1 MLKENKFKEGDII
14 SVKLIS
20 GEEVVTKLG
29 KGTDSTYLFNRP
41 VVLSATPQGMG
52 LIPYMMT
59 ADAGKL
65 NVSINHDHV
74 IAMAEPQDAVLQ
86 EYTKATTGIITPP
99 KAGLI
104 K

>member
-1 MLKENKFKEGDII
+1 MLKSNKFKEGDII

-29 KGTDSTYLFNRP
+29 KGTDGNYLFHKP

-52 LIPYMMT
+52 LVPYMMT

-65 NVSINHDHV
+65 DINIKQGHV
-74 IAMAEPQDAVLQ
+74 IAMAEPQDAVVQ